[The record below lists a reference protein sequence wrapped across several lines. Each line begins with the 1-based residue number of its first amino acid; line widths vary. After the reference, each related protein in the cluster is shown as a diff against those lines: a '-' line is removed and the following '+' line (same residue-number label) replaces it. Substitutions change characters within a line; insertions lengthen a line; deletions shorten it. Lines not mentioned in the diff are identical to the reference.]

1 MNKNSS
7 TLQLYKIESYL
18 IVIVVLVAI
27 TLNLSTFF
35 YRSLTTPKDRT
46 FAGTQ
51 FYSDD
56 YAVYVSYIKQGQEGR
71 WTTVDKFTSELHPSS
86 LIHEE
91 YLLWGKLTGFLG
103 IQPVLAYHLSRLIFG
118 LVFLALIYLLL
129 LKVFRKPEESIL
141 RIACFLLICFGAGY
155 LDKSGQPYLSWLTEM
170 DISQKFGSLLHYLLG
185 FIGLLGIF
193 NWFLSENKSLWL
205 LIVFSLVSSFV
216 LPSSI
221 MIAVTTLVIFALF
234 SGQRKKLFAPIV
246 VMVMASIP
254 SFVYDQFIFNVSPWS
269 HILAWE
275 KINRGPFTFIQY
287 LFALGPVAFLM
298 PLGLLAWKN
307 NRRLVAFLVSWIM
320 AVFSWAFVFADFLNF
335 NPTRFLQSPVY
346 IPLAIMAVLGLKVLF
361 KNKNWLLVL
370 TVLAAI
376 IISLPTTLK
385 SLKNHLQM
393 YADYT
398 ELIYPGRNLMEAF
411 GFLDKNTQPQQT
423 VLSLYMAGNLIPF
436 LAGNSVY
443 LGHLQETIDYPR
455 KVENAGRFYSGL
467 LPVDEASNFLRQAN
481 ISLVFYSPQ
490 EKASGGG
497 IAKYSF
503 LKPIFENETT
513 TVFSF
518 KND

>member
-1 MNKNSS
+1 MK
-7 TLQLYKIESYL
+7 LYKSESYL

-35 YRSLTTPKDRT
+35 YRSLTTPKDRV

-118 LVFLALIYLLL
+118 LVFLVFIYLLL
-129 LKVFRKPEESIL
+129 LKVFRKREESIV
-141 RIACFLLICFGAGY
+141 RITCFLLICFAAGF
-155 LDKSGQPYLSWLTEM
+155 LDKSGQPYLGWLTEM
-170 DISQKFGSLLHYLLG
+170 DISQKFGSLFHYLLG
-185 FIGLLGIF
+185 FICLLGIF
-193 NWFLSENKSLWL
+193 RFILNDDEHGLTRIEGLVLFFLGFLMA
-205 LIVFSLVSSFV
+205 FV
-216 LPSSI
+216 LPSGSI
-221 MIAVTTLVIFALF
+221 VAVTTLTIFILL
-234 SGQRKKLFAPIV
+234 SGQRKKLILPIIV
-246 VMVMASIP
+246 IVAASIP
-254 SFVYDQFIFNVSPWS
+254 AFVYDQLIFNVSPWS

-275 KINRGPFTFIQY
+275 RINRGPFTFIQY
-287 LFALGPVAFLM
+287 LLALGSTAFLA
-298 PLGLLAWKN
+298 PLGLLAW
-307 NRRLVAFLVSWIM
+307 RQHSRLVAFLVSWII
-320 AVFSWAFVFADFLNF
+320 AVFGWAFVFGDFLKL
-335 NPTRFLQSPVY
+335 NPTRFLQNPVY
-346 IPLAIMAVLGLKVLF
+346 IPLAIMTVLGLKVLC
-361 KNKNWLLVL
+361 KNKDWLLMLIVL
-370 TVLAAI
+370 LAI
-376 IISLPTTLK
+376 SVSLPTTSK
-385 SLKNHLQM
+385 SLNNHLQM
-393 YADYT
+393 YADHT

-411 GFLDKNTQPQQT
+411 AFLDKNTQPQQT

-436 LAGNSVY
+436 LAGNGVY
-443 LGHLQETIDYPR
+443 LGHLQETVDYGQ

-467 LPVDEASNFLRQAN
+467 LPEDEARSFLRQAN

-497 IAKYSF
+497 IAKYPF

-513 TVFSF
+513 TIF